1 MNCCFYSNENLN
13 IPLVNSLFPEY
24 QNINSGNKIFGIKC
38 RLKRILFANKY
49 YIIKFFEI
57 DKDDIYS
64 DFVKKTFIKGDI
76 MIFIYDLMNKDS
88 FKKLKNNIKTIRDCF
103 NIQKNILVG
112 IFDSKIINDN
122 SEEKLFC
129 EQNNI
134 TYFTI
139 DIKRKYNINEF
150 LNLLLIEGNNG

>member
-13 IPLVNSLFPEY
+13 IPFLNSLFPEY
-24 QNINSGNKIFGIKC
+24 KINNKQEIFGIRC
-38 RLKRILFANKY
+38 RMKRILFANKY
-49 YIIKFFEI
+49 YIIKFFETNN
-57 DKDDIYS
+57 DDIYS

-76 MIFIYDLMNKDS
+76 MIFLYDLMNKDS
-88 FKKLKNNIKTIRDCF
+88 FKKLKNNIKTIRECF

-122 SEEKLFC
+122 NEEKLFC
-129 EQNNI
+129 QENNI

-139 DIKRKYNINEF
+139 DIKRKYNVNEF
-150 LNLLLIEGNNG
+150 LYLLLIEGNNE

>member
-13 IPLVNSLFPEY
+13 IPFLNCLFPEY
-24 QNINSGNKIFGIKC
+24 KLNNKQEIFGIRC
-38 RLKRILFANKY
+38 RMKRILFANKY
-49 YIIKFFEI
+49 YIIKFFETNN
-57 DKDDIYS
+57 DDIYS

-76 MIFIYDLMNKDS
+76 MIFLYDLMNKDS
-88 FKKLKNNIKTIRDCF
+88 FKKLKNNIKTIRECF

-122 SEEKLFC
+122 NEEKLYC
-129 EQNNI
+129 QENNI

-139 DIKRKYNINEF
+139 DIKRKYNVNEF
-150 LNLLLIEGNNG
+150 LYLLLIEGNNG